1 MRCFGLLAMNPMIP
15 RSQLVNERH
24 DLESIV
30 DRIRSTFDDKT
41 EARDRALKQS
51 RTLIRLCSL
60 AIRAVHRDDLDQ
72 ASQHLREAKG
82 LVADL
87 RQGLSAYP
95 DLYHAGYTQ
104 DAFKEYAEANLV
116 RALLADDPAPTPDD
130 LGIEDA
136 AYLSGMGEAAGEL
149 RRRVLDIIRHDRYQ
163 EAERLLE
170 RMDEIYGLLVTI
182 DYPDAITR
190 GLRRTTDMVRGVT
203 ERTRGDL
210 TTSFHQH
217 QLKMALKRAEGDRDL
232 GNEA

>member
-1 MRCFGLLAMNPMIP
+1 MTEPD
-15 RSQLVNERH
+15 

-30 DRIRSTFDDKT
+30 ERICESFDEKT

-51 RTLIRLCSL
+51 RSLIRLCSL
-60 AIRAVHRDDLDQ
+60 AIRAVHRDDLEQ
-72 ASQHLREAKG
+72 ASQHLAEAKG
-82 LVADL
+82 LVAGL
-87 RQGLSAYP
+87 RQGLAPYP
-95 DLYHAGYTQ
+95 DLVHAGYTQ

-116 RALLADDPAPTPDD
+116 RALLADDPVPTPGD

-136 AYLSGMGEAAGEL
+136 AYLAGMGEAAGEL
-149 RRRVLDIIRHDRYQ
+149 RRRVLDIIRLDRYA
-163 EAERLLE
+163 EAERLLD

-190 GLRRTTDMVRGVT
+190 GLRRITDMVRGVT

-217 QLKMALKRAEGDRDL
+217 QLKMALKRADRADDSS
-232 GNEA
+232 ADKS